1 VLYHR
6 VLAPHARW
14 RARVVALGALQT
26 HPERPMTT
34 ISVGK
39 LDLSG
44 ARADAHLARR
54 EPHRRLAA
62 RPARPDAAG
71 RV

>member
-44 ARADAHLARR
+44 LVLMLPRSS
-54 EPHRRLAA
+54 
-62 RPARPDAAG
+62 
-71 RV
+71 

>member
-39 LDLSG
+39 PTFPGLVLMLTSLVVSRTGDWLRDLLDPMLLG
-44 ARADAHLARR
+44 
-54 EPHRRLAA
+54 E
-62 RPARPDAAG
+62 
-71 RV
+71 